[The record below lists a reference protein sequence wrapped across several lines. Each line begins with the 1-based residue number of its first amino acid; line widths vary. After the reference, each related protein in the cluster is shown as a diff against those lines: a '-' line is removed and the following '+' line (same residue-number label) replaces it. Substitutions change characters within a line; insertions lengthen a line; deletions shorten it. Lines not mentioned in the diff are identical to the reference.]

1 MFGVVLFGCLIF
13 VGVGVFSMRGDCF
26 HSLSHTLLSNEDEL
40 LTHTLLVRCGT
51 LLSNEN
57 ELLTHTLLATC
68 GTLLSN
74 EAPTLLLGLLGH
86 KKTAPFGAQFLIV
99 GNCFAELLECCLG
112 GRGLPGRAGG
122 NWGLACE
129 F

>member
-68 GTLLSN
+68 GTLLNN
-74 EAPTLLLGLLGH
+74 E
-86 KKTAPFGAQFLIV
+86 
-99 GNCFAELLECCLG
+99 NELLTHTL
-112 GRGLPGRAGG
+112 RSKVRYFHVTSYALQ
-122 NWGLACE
+122 
-129 F
+129 